1 MKKIISI
8 ITALVMTALMTVTAY
23 ASFLSNRVI
32 DKTNEVDLR
41 QANQMNEDM
50 KAYYEETGVDTA
62 IVVLDKLTQGS
73 FKKEAEY
80 YHNHYFRF
88 DTGFV
93 LIYDVNSGKIVVTA
107 FGKYAQRLGEKSGL
121 SELGELLTSQKIFSD
136 SYTKGTQVFLDYV
149 QQMIDAYGEDDF
161 TQGVHNTT
169 DAIGVI
175 INIGKWF
182 IGPIIGAL
190 IVMSIHKSFVRR
202 KYRNLEA
209 ASMGEYVDKTQ
220 TIFYYANDVFV
231 SEYIHSDD

>member
-23 ASFLSNRVI
+23 ASFVSNRVI

-80 YHNHYFRF
+80 YHNQYFRF
-88 DTGFV
+88 DTGFI
-93 LIYDVNSGKIVVTA
+93 LIYDVNSGKIEVIA
-107 FGKYAQRLGEKSGL
+107 FGKYAQRMGEKAGVSGLGEVL
-121 SELGELLTSQKIFSD
+121 VNLRIFSE
-136 SYTKGTQVFLDYV
+136 SYTKGTEIFLGHI
-149 QQMIDAYGEDDF
+149 QQMVDAYGEDKF
-161 TQGVHNTT
+161 AQGVHNTT

>member
-8 ITALVMTALMTVTAY
+8 ITALVMTAMMTVTAY
-23 ASFLSNRVI
+23 ASFVSNRVI
-32 DKTNEVDLR
+32 DKTDEVDLR
-41 QANQMNEDM
+41 QANLMNEDM
-50 KAYYEETGVDTA
+50 KAYYEKTGVDTA
-62 IVVLDKLTQGS
+62 IVVLDKLTKGTFQ
-73 FKKEAEY
+73 KEAEY
-80 YHNHYFRF
+80 YHNQYFRF

-107 FGKYAQRLGEKSGL
+107 FGKYAQRIGEKAGL
-121 SELGELLTSQKIFSD
+121 LELGELLTSQKIFSD

-161 TQGVHNTT
+161 TQGVHNTA
-169 DAIGVI
+169 DAIGI
-175 INIGKWF
+175 IVDIGKWF

-209 ASMGEYVDKTQ
+209 ASMGEYINKTQ
-220 TIFYYANDVFV
+220 TIFYYENDVFV
-231 SEYIHSDD
+231 QEYIRSND